1 LRVARPWLPLQAAL
15 AALVLACDATPFRVV
30 EVDIAPGPNPAAP
43 DTARGPK
50 RTLRFSVA
58 AIESPRD
65 TFAAYSRL
73 FERLGN
79 RLGMEIEFVQRRTY
93 REVNDLLAAG
103 RLDAA
108 LVCTGGYMDLRRRAP
123 GAAEL
128 LAVPIVGGEN
138 TYESLVIVPAASP
151 VTHVAELEGKRFAF
165 TDELSFTGRAYVHRF
180 LADLGKDP
188 ERFFGTVTYTHAHDR
203 SITAVAHRLVDGASV
218 HSRVFANML
227 ARDPQ
232 LARRVRVIHRSPR
245 FGSEPIVVS
254 TRLAPEERQRLRRV
268 LVDLP
273 RDPEGAAALA
283 VLGMDGFAEPP
294 PDLYDSAARVVDGS
308 R

>member
-1 LRVARPWLPLQAAL
+1 VARPWFPLAAAFAAL
-15 AALVLACDATPFRVV
+15 SAGCDATPFRVV
-30 EVDIAPGPNPAAP
+30 DVDIAPAANGASSRE
-43 DTARGPK
+43 ARGPK

-93 REVNDLLAAG
+93 REVNDLLASG

-128 LAVPIVGGEN
+128 LAVPVVGGET
-138 TYESLVIVPAASP
+138 TYESLVIVPAASA
-151 VTHVAELEGKRFAF
+151 VTQVAELEGKRFAF

-203 SITAVAHRLVDGASV
+203 SIAAVARRLVDGASV

-245 FGSEPIVVS
+245 FGSEPVVVS
-254 TRLAPEERQRLRRV
+254 TRLDPEERQRLRRV
-268 LVDLP
+268 LIDLS

-283 VLGMDGFAEPP
+283 ILGMEGFAEPAP
-294 PDLYDSAARVVDGS
+294 GLYDSAALVVDGH

>member
-1 LRVARPWLPLQAAL
+1 MQPSWTSRLAAL
-15 AALVLACDATPFRVV
+15 AALALACDATPFRVAD
-30 EVDIAPGPNPAAP
+30 VDIAPASNGGADEGAL
-43 DTARGPK
+43 RPK

-103 RLDAA
+103 RLDVA

-128 LAVPIVGGEN
+128 LAVPVVGGET
-138 TYESLVIVPAASP
+138 TYESLVVVPAASP
-151 VTHVAELEGKRFAF
+151 VTRVAELEGGRFAF
-165 TDELSFTGRAYVHRF
+165 TDELSFTGRAYVHRH
-180 LADLGKDP
+180 LRDLGLDP
-188 ERFFGTVTYTHAHDR
+188 DRFFGSVTYTHGHDR
-203 SITAVAHRLVDGASV
+203 SVAAVARRIVDGASV
-218 HSRVFANML
+218 HSHVFANML

-232 LARRVRVIHRSPR
+232 LANRVRVIHRSPP
-245 FGSEPIVVS
+245 FGIEPVVVS
-254 TRLAPEERQRLRRV
+254 TRLDPEERQRLRRV
-268 LVDLP
+268 LIDLS

-283 VLGMDGFAEPP
+283 TLRIEGFVEPSP
-294 PDLYDSAARVVDGS
+294 GLYDSAALVVDGH